1 MRSYELLR
9 ETLWRRRYIWIVHV
23 VWLALYVMF
32 WWLYYP
38 DPEEFGGVLFLSGG
52 FLLPLALSAGIIGDD
67 IASGRICV
75 VLTRPLRPGTLFVYR
90 LLGLSLQGAIH
101 FLLGGIVILVLHV
114 VTRKGSTEGLAFWLF
129 LSWLLFNTWAA
140 LSTSSSVLLK
150 RSHNSLLLLVAFVTI
165 GGVLHILIWNLRNYA
180 IGDVLKGILRYGF
193 PPDGLLRD
201 LGNGEFE
208 EKNVTLAGLDLPR
221 ALVYTVHSLLLT
233 VVYALPGILIFRK
246 KQFLSER
253 D

>member
-1 MRSYELLR
+1 MRAYELLK
-9 ETLWRRRYIWIVHV
+9 ETFWRRRHIWAVHV

-38 DPEEFGGVLFLSGG
+38 DPEEFGGLLFLCGG
-52 FLLPLALSAGIIGDD
+52 FLLPLALGAGIIGDD
-67 IASGRICV
+67 VASGRICV

-101 FLLGGIVILVLHV
+101 FLLAGIVILLLHV
-114 VTRKGSTEGLAFWLF
+114 VTRKGSTEDLAFWLF

-150 RSHNSLLLLVAFVTI
+150 RSQNSLLLLVAFVTV
-165 GGVLHILIWNLRNYA
+165 GGAMHILIWNLRNYA
-180 IGDVLKGILRYGF
+180 AGDVLKGILTYCF
-193 PPDGLLRD
+193 PPHTLLKD
-201 LGNGEFE
+201 LGNGEYE
-208 EKNVTLAGLDLPR
+208 EEYLALASLRLPR
-221 ALVYTVHSLLLT
+221 ALVYAVHSFLLT
-233 VVYALPGILIFRK
+233 AVYAAPGILIFRK

-253 D
+253 N